1 MNTRRLLSRILV
13 ASLILL
19 TGQSGLALDLVGDDT
34 DLFMTNPNNPAQ
46 IPNIL
51 IVLDNTSNWSSQAQ
65 HWPAMVD
72 ATCTAAGITG
82 NQQGDAEVCAI
93 YKSVANLGE
102 TVNIGLLMFNDQD
115 KGGYV
120 RYAVRSMTSANKTL
134 FRTTLATVSTNDP
147 ADKTSTNS
155 TYGNPMNDAF
165 RYFNGFGTY
174 NGAGE
179 AVADSAGYTSVART
193 TFVAPDKSGGSCGY
207 DYIIFIGNGFPN
219 TENLNDLDNAA
230 ALLNDPSVTANKT
243 TINTTGANA
252 DVWSR
257 FIYKY
262 GVKISNG
269 VYRHITTYSIDV
281 CKDQCDTD
289 QATLLTSMANVGGGR
304 YFKATNLSEIEN
316 ALSTVF
322 SEVQAINSVFAA
334 VALPI
339 SNNQSGLNLNQV
351 YIGMF
356 RPDGQKKPRWFG
368 NLKMYTSNI
377 DPANPELLDSLG
389 AQIRNPNTGNI
400 YNTITSYWTTDSSFW
415 SFRGP
420 DYETTDVGQESDAPD
435 GDISEKGGA
444 GQRVRTLYPLP
455 DSEADQTRKL
465 YTCTGTCT
473 AASELADYP
482 FNVDNSNI
490 TAAALGTY
498 QLISI
503 SGLSYSASNTPP
515 ATAVA
520 SGHGFN
526 TGDSV
531 VISGAS
537 PSAYNG
543 TFTITKVDD
552 NTFRYTP
559 VTAPDSTNAYG
570 TTSSSHNLTVNDKI
584 TVSGATPAGYNVS
597 EADVTPVTSTQYSY
611 ALASAVTSNASGQT
625 ITAKRRINANNL
637 TGTGSTATVNLT
649 GHGYANGNSVTISG
663 ATPTEFNGTFAISVV
678 NANTFTYTTASA
690 IPGGTPT
697 TAIATTAAAHGL
709 QAGDSIVV
717 AGATA
722 PNTAYNNTATV
733 LASPEPTATTF
744 AYTTSGTVSSSATG
758 ALTVSETVQ
767 DNNTRTVSGAAVS
780 GSGANK
786 IITFTYSSTATT
798 VNGCTKTLAASDTVL
813 ISGIT
818 CKKSNGTALN
828 CTTGS
833 TTSPVASSYT
843 VTLGAGNIISGTQ
856 VSISADNNVSSLTLS
871 SATLRWPNSGNAAC
885 QLSAISISSA
895 VPGSAIATAAGTMYA
910 SKTGDLTS
918 LTTTL
923 GTQAVASGTIVAG
936 LASSADVN
944 ERANLINWV
953 RGIDN
958 KENENENSGDTAATD
973 VRASVHSDVL
983 HSKPATVNYNRYGDN
998 NDVYV
1003 FYGTNDGIFHAI
1015 KGAMGSDGG
1024 NEKWGFVA
1032 PEFFGKL
1039 KRLRDNSPQISS
1051 GDPKG
1056 YFFDGPIVVYTMDIN
1071 KDGSLVADDGDKA
1084 YLFVT
1089 MRRGGRMIYALDVS
1103 EPDNPKLLWK
1113 KGCTEPS
1120 GTASCDTNYGETG
1133 QTWSEPMLGYVEAY
1147 QTKNVSN
1154 EVTAEKLVL
1163 IMGAGYDPA
1172 VEDYQPCMVTAHSS
1186 ESVSAKTGVALPNAM
1201 DEASCPPDGGS
1212 TTTVNRSMGR
1222 DVFIIDALNGSML
1235 WRAST
1240 VPEARRSGTI
1250 QYSVAAG
1257 VAAFNGD
1264 LDRRRTL
1271 PAGTETGVFRGYL
1284 DRIYATDT
1292 GGNVWRIDIGS
1303 TTTGNWTLTK
1313 FATLSGSDATAP
1325 LTDRRKLL
1333 SRPDVA
1339 FSRSTS
1345 PAYDAVLIGSGDREH
1360 PFDMVVDHRFYML
1373 KDAAMASNTPG
1384 TVTQASPITES
1395 DLYDVTSNC
1404 IQACGTSA
1412 EKSAAQAELTAASGW
1427 MLRLTTDGEI
1437 TTDPAKVDG
1446 GSVLFSTHS
1455 PQQGSTSTTQCVN
1468 DLGTARIYAV
1478 NFRDATATV
1487 FAEDG
1492 NYNRSE
1498 TVAGGGF
1505 LPAPITLTLKD
1516 ENSGNTVRTDCFGIH
1531 CVTPTATPLDA
1542 RLRTYWYRRQD

>member
-46 IPNIL
+46 IPNVL
-51 IVLDNTSNWSSQAQ
+51 IVLDNTSNWSNQAQ
-65 HWPAMVD
+65 HWPDMVD

-102 TVNIGLLMFNDQD
+102 TVNLGLMMFNDQD

-120 RYAVRSMTSANKTL
+120 RYAVRSMTSANKTS
-134 FRTTLATVSTNDP
+134 FRTSLATISTNDP
-147 ADKTSTNS
+147 ADKTASNS
-155 TYGNPMNDAF
+155 SYGNPMNDAF

-179 AVADSAGYTSVART
+179 ALADSAGYTSVART

-219 TENLNDLDNAA
+219 SETLNDIDNAA

-243 TINTTGANA
+243 TINATGVNA

-257 FIYKY
+257 FLYKY

-269 VYRHITTYSIDV
+269 VYRHITTYSVDV

-316 ALSTVF
+316 ALSTIF

-377 DPANPELLDSLG
+377 DPANPELIDSLG

-400 YNTITSYWTTDSSFW
+400 YNTVTSYWTTDSSFW

-420 DYETTDVGQESDAPD
+420 DYDTTDVGQESDAPD

-455 DSEADQTRKL
+455 DSESDQTRKL

-473 AASELADYP
+473 ANSEFADYP
-482 FNVDNSNI
+482 FNVDNSDI
-490 TAAALGTY
+490 TAASLGTY
-498 QLISI
+498 QLVSV
-503 SGLSYSASNTPP
+503 SALSYAAANTPP
-515 ATAVA
+515 ATATA
-520 SGHGFN
+520 PSHGFN

-537 PSAYNG
+537 PSGYNG

-559 VTAPDSTNAYG
+559 ATAPDSTNAYG
-570 TTSSSHNLTVNDKI
+570 TTSASHNLTVNDKI
-584 TVSGATPAGYNVS
+584 TVTGSTPAGYNVS
-597 EADVTPVTSTQYSY
+597 EVAVTPVTSTQYSY
-611 ALASAVTSNASGQT
+611 PLAATVSANSSGYA

-649 GHGYANGNSVTISG
+649 GHGYSNNDSVTISG
-663 ATPTEFNGTFAISVV
+663 ATPAEFNGTFTISVV

-722 PNTAYNNTATV
+722 PNTAYNNTTTV

-744 AYTTSGTVSSSATG
+744 AYTTSGTVSNNATG
-758 ALTVSETVQ
+758 TLTVSKTVQ
-767 DNNTRTVSGAAVS
+767 DNNTRAVSAGAVS

-786 IITFTYSSTATT
+786 IITFTYSATATT
-798 VNGCTKTLAASDTVL
+798 ANGCTRTLAAGDQIT

-818 CKKSNGTALN
+818 CKRSNNTVQN
-828 CTTGS
+828 CSTGS
-833 TTSPVASSYT
+833 TTTPVASSYNL
-843 VTLGAGNIISGTQ
+843 TLAAGNIISGTQ
-856 VSISADNNVSSLTLS
+856 VSMATDNNTASVTLS
-871 SATLRWPNSGNAAC
+871 SATLRWPQSGNASC
-885 QLSAISISSA
+885 QLTAQSVSSA
-895 VPGSAIATAAGTMYA
+895 VPGNAIATATGTTYA

-918 LTTTL
+918 PTTTL

-958 KENENENSGDTAATD
+958 KENENSNSGATSSTD
-973 VRASVHSDVL
+973 VRASVHADVL
-983 HSKPATVNYNRYGDN
+983 HSKPATVNYNRNGDD

-1015 KGAMGSDGG
+1015 KGGTGSDGG

-1032 PEFFGKL
+1032 PEFFSKL
-1039 KRLRDNSPQISS
+1039 KRLRDNSPLISS
-1051 GDPKG
+1051 NAPKG
-1056 YFFDGPIVVYTMDIN
+1056 YFFDGPIVVYTLDVN

-1103 EPDNPKLLWK
+1103 DPDNPKLLWK
-1113 KGCTEPS
+1113 KGCTESS
-1120 GTASCDTNYGETG
+1120 GTASCDTDYGEIG

-1147 QTKNVSN
+1147 QTKNASN
-1154 EVTAEKLVL
+1154 VVTAEKLVVL
-1163 IMGAGYDPA
+1163 MGAGYDAA
-1172 VEDYQPCMVTAHSS
+1172 VEDFQPCMVTAHSS
-1186 ESVSAKTGVALPNAM
+1186 SSVSAKTGVALPNSM
-1201 DEASCPPDGGS
+1201 DTSNCPPDGG
-1212 TTTVNRSMGR
+1212 TTATASRSMGR
-1222 DVFIIDALNGSML
+1222 DVYIIDAEDGDML

-1240 VPEARRSGTI
+1240 VPVAKRSGTI

-1271 PAGTETGVFRGYL
+1271 PVGTETGVFRGYL
-1284 DRIYATDT
+1284 DRIYAADT

-1303 TTTGNWTLTK
+1303 TTTSNWTLTK
-1313 FATLSGSDATAP
+1313 LASLSGSDATAP
-1325 LTDRRKLL
+1325 LTDRRKFL

-1339 FSRSTS
+1339 LSRTTS
-1345 PAYDAVLIGSGDREH
+1345 PAYDAVLLGSGDREH

-1373 KDAAMASNTPG
+1373 KDTAMASNTVG
-1384 TVTQASPITES
+1384 SVTQANPITES
-1395 DLYDVTSNC
+1395 DLYDVTDNC
-1404 IQACGTSA
+1404 IQACATAGERTGA
-1412 EKSAAQAELTAASGW
+1412 QADLAAAQGW
-1427 MLRLTTDGEI
+1427 MLRLTDEGEI
-1437 TTDPAKVDG
+1437 STDPAKVDG

-1455 PQQGSTSTTQCVN
+1455 PQQGSASTTQCVN

-1498 TVAGGGF
+1498 AVAGGGF
-1505 LPAPITLTLKD
+1505 LPAPITTTLKD
-1516 ENSGNTVRTDCFGIH
+1516 ADSGNTVRTDCFGIH
-1531 CVTPTATPLDA
+1531 CLTPSATPLDA